1 LPYFALRRAEAPQAG
16 RKRFLLKKEA
26 ETFATGAAHRRCKMS
41 NAGRGKQEK
50 FFGAFFFKKEHFLHD
65 AFVSN
70 VKFAKPSQ
78 KWRGACQQPRLSTPP
93 DPRAPFWQPG
103 FQAWAR
109 HAPIRV

>member
-50 FFGAFFFKKEHFLHD
+50 FFGAFFQKRTL
-65 AFVSN
+65 
-70 VKFAKPSQ
+70 PS
-78 KWRGACQQPRLSTPP
+78 
-93 DPRAPFWQPG
+93 
-103 FQAWAR
+103 
-109 HAPIRV
+109 